1 MKAKVD
7 PDLCGGC
14 GPCEEICPEV
24 FHIEGDIAVVLVDK
38 VPANAEKNCRKA
50 MENCPTE
57 AITVE
62 E

>member
-1 MKAKVD
+1 MKASVD
-7 PDLCGGC
+7 VDLCCGC
-14 GPCEEICPEV
+14 GPCEEICPTV
-24 FHIEGDIAVVLVDK
+24 FEIVEDIARVK
-38 VPANAEKNCRKA
+38 AETVPAGAEEACREA

>member
-14 GPCEEICPEV
+14 GPCAEICPEV
-24 FHIEGDIAVVLVDK
+24 FELQGDIAVVIVDE
-38 VPANAEKNCRKA
+38 VPSGSEAACREA
-50 MENCPTE
+50 MEACPTD
-57 AITVE
+57 AISIE